1 MDGFADVLEIC
12 RGTPNTIFINNGK
25 GALKDSTLDVAVADI
40 NGDNKLDLVLAN
52 RDDQLNTIL
61 LGSGNGTF
69 EKPTQFGAD
78 AKDTRAV
85 SVEDMNG
92 DGKGVLSLNAR
103 FGDNEA
109 KTYGLAFGDV
119 NGDGKIDIVTAES
132 RAVNRIFYQ

>member
-69 EKPTQFGAD
+69 ERPIPFGAD

-85 SVEDMNG
+85 SVEDMN
-92 DGKGVLSLNAR
+92 
-103 FGDNEA
+103 
-109 KTYGLAFGDV
+109 GDV

-132 RAVNRIFYQ
+132 RAVNRIFYQK